1 MAFAC
6 WWRTSRFFTSDDVL
20 DDTKDHES
28 SEQILNNGHAHT
40 RIILGFCVD
49 SHHILGQLAKVIL
62 SKHVDVLLQHCNS
75 SFKLLGSFGLPELF
89 LFSFFLLSNN
99 IFQLLLHVLS
109 LFQKLLLLLL
119 DRSQDFERV
128 IRVFRKFIEGEVK
141 DSHQ

>member
-20 DDTKDHES
+20 DDTEEHETR
-28 SEQILNNGHAHT
+28 EQILNNGHAHT

-49 SHHILGQLAKVIL
+49 SHHILGQLAEVIL

-75 SFKLLGSFGLPELF
+75 SFKLLGSLGLPELF

-99 IFQLLLHVLS
+99 LFQLLLHVLS

-128 IRVFRKFIEGEVK
+128 IRVFRKLIKGEVK